1 MTARPY
7 ETIAEA
13 AARLGYSPGH
23 LANLAQ
29 AGRLPG
35 AVRYGRQW
43 LLVAGCQMP
52 ERERPGRKP
61 KGPGQASGLPDS

>member
-7 ETIAEA
+7 ETISEA
-13 AARLGYSPGH
+13 AQRLGYSPGH

-29 AGRLPG
+29 AGRIPG
-35 AVRYGRQW
+35 AHRYGRQW
-43 LLVAGCQMP
+43 LLPSGCQMP

-61 KGPGQASGLPDS
+61 RNAVES

>member
-7 ETIAEA
+7 ETISEA
-13 AARLGYSPGH
+13 SKRLGYSPGH

-43 LLVAGCQMP
+43 LLPSGCAMP
-52 ERERPGRKP
+52 KRERPGRKP
-61 KGPGQASGLPDS
+61 KGVA